1 MWRRATLAWLTCA
14 VLGLVAA
21 PAWADDRSDCNGDK
35 IDVAIA
41 ACTRVIRAGKSTGRD
56 LAMVYY
62 GRGRSYRLMRDNDRA
77 IADYNESIK
86 LNSSYP
92 HAFLGRGNAWK
103 SKKDLDRAIADF
115 SEAIRLDP
123 KFASAYFNRGDAYD
137 DKGDTTRALA
147 DLDAA
152 IRLDPN
158 DSDSFILRGVLWKKK
173 GDLDRAIRD
182 YTEAIR
188 LDPKSSMAYFNRAI
202 SLDDKEQT
210 AGAIADLDQ
219 SLRLD
224 PSFLSAYN
232 FRGSLHRKNNDLERA
247 RADYNVVLAS
257 KDPASEGLRQT
268 ARDRL
273 AALPSFE
280 TTSTPPKNDAT
291 TPPANNVI
299 SALSNALTPQT
310 PIRRAAL
317 VIGNSAYKAVP
328 ALPNAR
334 RDAET
339 VAASLRQVGFE
350 SVKVELDLTREGL
363 INALRLFAREADRAD
378 WALIYFA
385 GHGLEVGGTNF
396 LIPVDARLETD
407 RDVNFEAVPLD
418 AILSSVESAK
428 RLRLV
433 LLDACRDN
441 PFASQMRRNGA
452 TRSIGRGLARVEP
465 DSGTLVV
472 YASKHG
478 EVALDGDGQNSPFV
492 SAFVKNLPQPGV
504 EIRRLFDLVRDDVME
519 ATRRRQQPFSY
530 GSVPGREDFYFVSR

>member
-1 MWRRATLAWLTCA
+1 MLRRAPVALLACA
-14 VLGLVAA
+14 VLGLVA

-35 IDVAIA
+35 SDGAIG
-41 ACTRVIRAGKSTGRD
+41 ACTRVIRAGTSTGRD

-62 GRGRSYRLMRDNDRA
+62 ARGRSYRLMGDNERA

-86 LNSSYP
+86 LDSRYAP
-92 HAFLGRGNAWK
+92 AFLGRGNAWK
-103 SKKDLDRAIADF
+103 SKRDFDRAITDF

-123 KFASAYFNRGDAYD
+123 KFTSAYFNRGDAYD

-152 IRLDPN
+152 IRLEPN
-158 DSDSFILRGVLWKKK
+158 DADAFILRGVLWKKT
-173 GDLDRAIRD
+173 GDLDRAVRD

-188 LDPKSSMAYFNRAI
+188 LDPKSSMAYFNRSI
-202 SLDDKEQT
+202 TLDGQGETTK
-210 AGAIADLDQ
+210 AIADLDQ

-224 PSFLSAYN
+224 PSFLRGYN
-232 FRGSLHRKNNDLERA
+232 FRGSLHRKNNDFERA

-280 TTSTPPKNDAT
+280 TASTPLKNDAT
-291 TPPANNVI
+291 TPLANNVI
-299 SALSNALTPQT
+299 SALPNALTPQVS
-310 PIRRAAL
+310 IRRVAL
-317 VIGNSAYKAVP
+317 VVGNSAYKAVP
-328 ALPNAR
+328 VLPNAR

-339 VAASLRQVGFE
+339 IAASLRQVGFD

-378 WALIYFA
+378 WAVIYFA

-418 AILSSVESAK
+418 AVLNSVESAK

-465 DSGTLVV
+465 DTGTLVV

-478 EVALDGDGQNSPFV
+478 ELALDGDGQNSPFV

>member
-1 MWRRATLAWLTCA
+1 MRHRLLLPFLACA
-14 VLGLVAA
+14 LLGLAA
-21 PAWADDRSDCNGDK
+21 FPAWADDRSNCNGDK
-35 IDVAIA
+35 TDAAIS
-41 ACTRVIRAGKSTGRD
+41 ACTRVIRSGKSTGQD
-56 LAMVYY
+56 LATVYY
-62 GRGRSYRLMRDNDRA
+62 ARGRSYRLMGDNDRA

-86 LNSSYP
+86 LNSSYAP
-92 HAFLGRGNAWK
+92 ALLGRGNAWK
-103 SKKDLDRAIADF
+103 SKGDLDRAIADF
-115 SEAIRLDP
+115 SQAIRVDP

-137 DKGDTTRALA
+137 DKGDTTRAIS
-147 DLDAA
+147 DIDAA
-152 IRLDPN
+152 IRLDPG
-158 DSDSFILRGVLWKKK
+158 DADSFILRGVLWKKK

-202 SLDDKEQT
+202 ALGDKEQT
-210 AGAIADLDQ
+210 TRAIADLDQ

-224 PSFLSAYN
+224 PGFLRAYN

-280 TTSTPPKNDAT
+280 AAETLPKGDASA
-291 TPPANNVI
+291 PLGNNVVP
-299 SALSNALTPQT
+299 ALSNVLTAQT
-310 PIRRAAL
+310 AIRRAAL

-339 VAASLRQVGFE
+339 VAASLRQVGFD

-492 SAFVKNLPQPGV
+492 SAFVKNLPKPGV

>member
-1 MWRRATLAWLTCA
+1 M
-14 VLGLVAA
+14 
-21 PAWADDRSDCNGDK
+21 
-35 IDVAIA
+35 
-41 ACTRVIRAGKSTGRD
+41 
-56 LAMVYY
+56 
-62 GRGRSYRLMRDNDRA
+62 
-77 IADYNESIK
+77 
-86 LNSSYP
+86 
-92 HAFLGRGNAWK
+92 
-103 SKKDLDRAIADF
+103 
-115 SEAIRLDP
+115 
-123 KFASAYFNRGDAYD
+123 
-137 DKGDTTRALA
+137 
-147 DLDAA
+147 
-152 IRLDPN
+152 
-158 DSDSFILRGVLWKKK
+158 
-173 GDLDRAIRD
+173 
-182 YTEAIR
+182 
-188 LDPKSSMAYFNRAI
+188 
-202 SLDDKEQT
+202 
-210 AGAIADLDQ
+210 
-219 SLRLD
+219 
-224 PSFLSAYN
+224 
-232 FRGSLHRKNNDLERA
+232 
-247 RADYNVVLAS
+247 
-257 KDPASEGLRQT
+257 
-268 ARDRL
+268 
-273 AALPSFE
+273 
-280 TTSTPPKNDAT
+280 
-291 TPPANNVI
+291 I
-299 SALSNALTPQT
+299 SALSNVLTPQT

-339 VAASLRQVGFE
+339 VAASLRQVGFD
-350 SVKVELDLTREGL
+350 SVKVEFDLTREGL

-418 AILSSVESAK
+418 AILNSVESAK

-492 SAFVKNLPQPGV
+492 SAFVKNLPKPGV

-530 GSVPGREDFYFVSR
+530 GSVPGREDFYFVAR

>member
-1 MWRRATLAWLTCA
+1 MRHRLLLPFLACA
-14 VLGLVAA
+14 LLGLAA
-21 PAWADDRSDCNGDK
+21 FPAWADDRSNCNGDK
-35 IDVAIA
+35 TDAAIS
-41 ACTRVIRAGKSTGRD
+41 ACTRVIRSGKSTGQD
-56 LAMVYY
+56 LATVYY
-62 GRGRSYRLMRDNDRA
+62 ARGRSYRLMGDNDRA

-86 LNSSYP
+86 LNSSYAP
-92 HAFLGRGNAWK
+92 ALLGRGNAWK
-103 SKKDLDRAIADF
+103 SKGDLDRAIADF
-115 SEAIRLDP
+115 SQAIRVDP

-137 DKGDTTRALA
+137 DKGDTTRAIS
-147 DLDAA
+147 DIDAA
-152 IRLDPN
+152 IRLDPG
-158 DSDSFILRGVLWKKK
+158 DADSFILRGVLWKKK

-202 SLDDKEQT
+202 ALGDKEQT
-210 AGAIADLDQ
+210 TRAIADLDQ

-224 PSFLSAYN
+224 PGFLRAYN

-280 TTSTPPKNDAT
+280 AAETLPKGDASA
-291 TPPANNVI
+291 PLGNNVVP
-299 SALSNALTPQT
+299 ALSNVLTAQT
-310 PIRRAAL
+310 AIRRAAL

-339 VAASLRQVGFE
+339 VAASLRQVGFD

-478 EVALDGDGQNSPFV
+478 EVALDGDGQNSPFA
-492 SAFVKNLPQPGV
+492 SAFVKNLPKPGV